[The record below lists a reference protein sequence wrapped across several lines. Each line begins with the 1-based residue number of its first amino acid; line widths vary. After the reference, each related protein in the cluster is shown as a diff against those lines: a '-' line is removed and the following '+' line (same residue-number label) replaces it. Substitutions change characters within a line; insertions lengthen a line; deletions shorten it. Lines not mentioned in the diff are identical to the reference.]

1 MRCDLPAPVRPEPVE
16 GLCRAVTV
24 VRQAHHERFG
34 EQLKFKGWS
43 SGLLG
48 VLIFS
53 GTLPATRVAVAT
65 FDPIF
70 FTLARAA
77 IAGVLAALLLL
88 VLRQPRPARS
98 DSRALLVVA
107 LGVVVGFPLLLA
119 LALRHVSSAHATVF
133 VGLLPVATVMFGV
146 LHGDKNP
153 RGLFWLF
160 SLSGSLVV
168 AGFAMGQGV
177 SVSLFDDLLMLAAII
192 VCGLGYA
199 EGARLARRMGGWQ
212 VICWALV
219 LALPLMLPLM
229 LPLCLWTLPG
239 NFQQA
244 AWPALL
250 SLGYVSLFS
259 MLLGF
264 FFWYRGLALGGIAS
278 ISQLQLLQ
286 PFFGLG
292 LAAALL
298 GEHVSAM
305 MVASALAVA
314 LCVIGARRFAS

>member
-1 MRCDLPAPVRPEPVE
+1 MAGTNMDK
-16 GLCRAVTV
+16 G
-24 VRQAHHERFG
+24 
-34 EQLKFKGWS
+34 FKGWA
-43 SGLLG
+43 SGLMG

-77 IAGVLAALLLL
+77 IAGVLAALILL
-88 VLRQPRPARS
+88 VLRQPRPVRG
-98 DSRALLVVA
+98 DNRALLVVA
-107 LGVVVGFPLLLA
+107 LGVVVGFPLLIA

-133 VGLLPVATVMFGV
+133 VGLLPMATVIFGV
-146 LHGDKNP
+146 LRGDKNP
-153 RGLFWLF
+153 RWLFWLF

-168 AGFAMGQGV
+168 AGFAMGQGI
-177 SVSLFDDLLMLAAII
+177 SVSLIDDLLMLAAII

-199 EGARLARRMGGWQ
+199 EGARLARSMGGWQ

-219 LALPLMLPLM
+219 LALPLMLPL
-229 LPLCLWTLPG
+229 CLWTLPG
-239 NFQQA
+239 NLQQA
-244 AWPALL
+244 TWPALL

-264 FFWYRGLALGGIAS
+264 FFWYHGLALGGIAS

-292 LAAALL
+292 LAAMLL
-298 GEHVSAM
+298 GEHVSTM
-305 MVASALAVA
+305 MIASALAVA
-314 LCVIGARRFAS
+314 LCVVGARRCAT

>member
-1 MRCDLPAPVRPEPVE
+1 MDMDKAFE
-16 GLCRAVTV
+16 GWA
-24 VRQAHHERFG
+24 
-34 EQLKFKGWS
+34 

-53 GTLPATRVAVAT
+53 GTISATRVAVIT

-70 FTLARAA
+70 VTFARAA
-77 IAGVLAALLLL
+77 IAGMLASLILLA
-88 VLRQPRPARS
+88 LRQPRPARG
-98 DSRALLVVA
+98 DKRALLVVA
-107 LGVVVGFPLLLA
+107 LGVVIGFPLLLA
-119 LALRHVSSAHATVF
+119 LALRHVSAAHATIF
-133 VGLLPVATVMFGV
+133 VGLLPMATVIFGV

-168 AGFAMGQGV
+168 AGFAMGQGIDV
-177 SVSLFDDLLMLAAII
+177 SVVGDSLMLAAIA

-199 EGARLARRMGGWQ
+199 KGARLARRMGGWQ

-219 LALPLMLPLM
+219 LALPLMLPL
-229 LPLCLWTLPG
+229 CLWTLPG
-239 NFQQA
+239 NLQQA
-244 AWPALL
+244 DWPAWL

-259 MLLGF
+259 MLIGF

-278 ISQLQLLQ
+278 VSQLQLLQ
-286 PFFGLG
+286 PFFGLW
-292 LAAALL
+292 LAAVLL

-305 MVASALAVA
+305 MIASALAVA
-314 LCVIGARRFAS
+314 LCVFGARRFAT

>member
-1 MRCDLPAPVRPEPVE
+1 MDK
-16 GLCRAVTV
+16 
-24 VRQAHHERFG
+24 RFG
-34 EQLKFKGWS
+34 GWT

-88 VLRQPRPARS
+88 VLRQPRPARA
-98 DSRALLVVA
+98 DNRALLIVV
-107 LGVVVGFPLLLA
+107 LGVVVGFPLLVA

-133 VGLLPVATVMFGV
+133 VGLLPMATVLFGV
-146 LHGDKNP
+146 LRGDKNP
-153 RGLFWLF
+153 RWLFWLF

-168 AGFAMGQGV
+168 AGFAMGQGIDV
-177 SVSLFDDLLMLAAII
+177 SVADDLLMLTAIM

-219 LALPLMLPLM
+219 LALPLMLPL
-229 LPLCLWTLPG
+229 CLWLLPA
-239 NFQQA
+239 NFQHA

-250 SLGYVSLFS
+250 SLAYVSLFS
-259 MLLGF
+259 TLLGF

-278 ISQLQLLQ
+278 VSQLQLLQ

-292 LAAALL
+292 LAAVLL
-298 GEHVSAM
+298 GEHISM
-305 MVASALAVA
+305 TMIISALAVA
-314 LCVIGARRFAS
+314 LCVVGARRFAA

>member
-1 MRCDLPAPVRPEPVE
+1 MDK
-16 GLCRAVTV
+16 GL
-24 VRQAHHERFG
+24 
-34 EQLKFKGWS
+34 KGWT
-43 SGLLG
+43 SGLIG

-53 GTLPATRVAVAT
+53 GSLPATRVAVA
-65 FDPIF
+65 
-70 FTLARAA
+70 
-77 IAGVLAALLLL
+77 GVLAALILL
-88 VLRQPRPARS
+88 VLRQPRPERR
-98 DSRALLVVA
+98 DKRALLVVA
-107 LGVVVGFPLLLA
+107 LGVVVGFPLLTA

-133 VGLLPVATVMFGV
+133 VGLLPMATVIFGV
-146 LHGDKNP
+146 LRGDKNP
-153 RGLFWLF
+153 RWIFWLF

-168 AGFAMGQGV
+168 AGFAMGQGINV
-177 SVSLFDDLLMLAAII
+177 SVWDDLLMLAAII

-199 EGARLARRMGGWQ
+199 EGARLARSMGGWQ

-219 LALPLMLPLM
+219 LALPLM

-292 LAAALL
+292 LAAVLL

-305 MVASALAVA
+305 MIASAMAVA
-314 LCVIGARRFAS
+314 LCVVGARRFAT

>member
-1 MRCDLPAPVRPEPVE
+1 MSKE
-16 GLCRAVTV
+16 
-24 VRQAHHERFG
+24 
-34 EQLKFKGWS
+34 FKGWS

-70 FTLARAA
+70 VTFARAA
-77 IAGVLAALLLL
+77 IAGVLAALILM

-98 DSRALLVVA
+98 NNRALLVVA

-119 LALRHVSSAHATVF
+119 LALRHVSASHATVF
-133 VGLLPVATVMFGV
+133 VGLLPMATVIFGV
-146 LHGDKNP
+146 LRGDKNP
-153 RGLFWLF
+153 HWLFWLF

-168 AGFAMGQGV
+168 VGFAMEQGGNV
-177 SVSLFDDLLMLAAII
+177 SAMGDLLMLAAVT
-192 VCGLGYA
+192 VCGMGYA

-219 LALPLMLPLM
+219 LSLPLM

-250 SLGYVSLFS
+250 SLGYIALFS
-259 MLLGF
+259 MLIGF
-264 FFWYRGLALGGIAS
+264 FFWYHGLALGGIAS

-286 PFFGLG
+286 PFFGLA

-298 GEHVSAM
+298 GEHVSTM
-305 MVASALAVA
+305 MIVSALAVA
-314 LCVIGARRFAS
+314 LCVVGARQFAS

>member
-1 MRCDLPAPVRPEPVE
+1 MSIDKES
-16 GLCRAVTV
+16 
-24 VRQAHHERFG
+24 
-34 EQLKFKGWS
+34 KGWA

-53 GTLPATRVAVAT
+53 GSLPATRVAVAT
-65 FDPIF
+65 FDPVF
-70 FTLARAA
+70 LTFARAA
-77 IAGVLAALLLL
+77 IAGVLAAMILL
-88 VLRQPRPARS
+88 VLRQPRPERS
-98 DSRALLVVA
+98 DMRALLVVA
-107 LGVVVGFPLLLA
+107 LGVVIGFPLLTA
-119 LALRHVSSAHATVF
+119 LALRHVSAAHAIVF
-133 VGLLPVATVMFGV
+133 VGLLPMATVIFSV
-146 LHGDKNP
+146 LRGDKNP
-153 RGLFWLF
+153 SWLFWLF

-168 AGFAMGQGV
+168 AVFAMREGIQV
-177 SVSLFDDLLMLAAII
+177 SATGDLLMLIAVI

-199 EGARLARRMGGWQ
+199 EGARLARHLGGWQ

-219 LALPLMLPLM
+219 LSLPLMLPLS
-229 LPLCLWTLPG
+229 LWTLPG
-239 NFQQA
+239 NFLQA

-298 GEHVSAM
+298 GEHVSM
-305 MVASALAVA
+305 IMIASALAVA
-314 LCVIGARRFAS
+314 LCVVGARRFAL

>member
-1 MRCDLPAPVRPEPVE
+1 MSNE
-16 GLCRAVTV
+16 
-24 VRQAHHERFG
+24 
-34 EQLKFKGWS
+34 FKGWS

-65 FDPIF
+65 FDPVF
-70 FTLARAA
+70 VTFAQAA
-77 IAGVLAALLLL
+77 IAGVLAALILL

-98 DSRALLVVA
+98 DNRALLVVA
-107 LGVVVGFPLLLA
+107 LGVVIGFPLLLA
-119 LALRHVSSAHATVF
+119 LALRHVSASHATVF
-133 VGLLPVATVMFGV
+133 VGLLPVATVIFGV
-146 LHGDKNP
+146 LRGDKNP
-153 RGLFWLF
+153 RWLFWLF

-168 AGFAMGQGV
+168 AGFAMKQGV
-177 SVSLFDDLLMLAAII
+177 KASAMDDLLMLSAII

-199 EGARLARRMGGWQ
+199 EGARLARSIGGWQ

-219 LALPLMLPLM
+219 LALPLMLPLS
-229 LPLCLWTLPG
+229 LWALPG

-250 SLGYVSLFS
+250 SLGYISVFS

-264 FFWYRGLALGGIAS
+264 FFWYHGLALGGTAS
-278 ISQLQLLQ
+278 VSQLQLLQ

-298 GEHVSAM
+298 GEHVSTM
-305 MVASALAVA
+305 MIFSTLAVA
-314 LCVIGARRFAS
+314 FCVVGARQFAK

>member
-1 MRCDLPAPVRPEPVE
+1 MNMDKR
-16 GLCRAVTV
+16 
-24 VRQAHHERFG
+24 
-34 EQLKFKGWS
+34 FKGWA
-43 SGLLG
+43 SGLMG

-65 FDPIF
+65 FDPVF
-70 FTLARAA
+70 FTFARAA

-98 DSRALLVVA
+98 DNRALLLVA
-107 LGVVVGFPLLLA
+107 LGVVVGFPLLVA
-119 LALRHVSSAHATVF
+119 LALRHVSSSHATVF
-133 VGLLPVATVMFGV
+133 VGLLPVATVIFGV
-146 LHGDKNP
+146 LRGDKNP

-168 AGFAMGQGV
+168 AGFAMGQGISV
-177 SVSLFDDLLMLAAII
+177 SVIDDLLMLAAII

-219 LALPLMLPLM
+219 LSLPLM

-259 MLLGF
+259 TLLGF
-264 FFWYRGLALGGIAS
+264 FFWYRGLAVGGIAA

-292 LAAALL
+292 LAAVLL
-298 GEHVSAM
+298 GEQVSMAM
-305 MVASALAVA
+305 IASVLAVA
-314 LCVIGARRFAS
+314 LCVVGARRFAT

>member
-1 MRCDLPAPVRPEPVE
+1 MDK
-16 GLCRAVTV
+16 GY
-24 VRQAHHERFG
+24 
-34 EQLKFKGWS
+34 KGWV

-77 IAGVLAALLLL
+77 IAGLLAALILL

-98 DSRALLVVA
+98 DSHALLVVA
-107 LGVVVGFPLLLA
+107 LGVVIGFPLLLA

-133 VGLLPVATVMFGV
+133 VGLLPMVTVIFGV
-146 LHGDKNP
+146 LRGDKNP
-153 RGLFWLF
+153 RWLFWLF
-160 SLSGSLVV
+160 SLSGSLIV
-168 AGFAMGQGV
+168 AGFAMGQDISV
-177 SVSLFDDLLMLAAII
+177 SVSDDLLMLAAII

-199 EGARLARRMGGWQ
+199 EGARLSRSMGGWQ

-219 LALPLMLPLM
+219 LSLPLM

-244 AWPALL
+244 TWPALL

-264 FFWYRGLALGGIAS
+264 FFWYRGLAIGGIAS
-278 ISQLQLLQ
+278 ISQLQL
-286 PFFGLG
+286 
-292 LAAALL
+292 
-298 GEHVSAM
+298 
-305 MVASALAVA
+305 
-314 LCVIGARRFAS
+314 

>member
-1 MRCDLPAPVRPEPVE
+1 MSMNK
-16 GLCRAVTV
+16 G
-24 VRQAHHERFG
+24 
-34 EQLKFKGWS
+34 FKGWT

-53 GTLPATRVAVAT
+53 GSLPATRVAVAT
-65 FDPIF
+65 FDPVF
-70 FTLARAA
+70 VTLARAA
-77 IAGVLAALLLL
+77 IAGVLAAFILL
-88 VLRQPRPARS
+88 VLRQPRPAHS
-98 DSRALLVVA
+98 HMRALLVVA
-107 LGVVVGFPLLLA
+107 LGVVVGFPLLTA

-133 VGLLPVATVMFGV
+133 VGLLPMATVIFGV
-146 LHGDKNP
+146 MRGDKNP
-153 RGLFWLF
+153 RWMFWLF

-168 AGFAMGQGV
+168 AGFAMGQGIN
-177 SVSLFDDLLMLAAII
+177 VSLTDDLLMLTAII

-199 EGARLARRMGGWQ
+199 EGARLARSMGGWQ

-219 LALPLMLPLM
+219 LALPLMLPLS
-229 LPLCLWTLPG
+229 LWTLPD

-250 SLGYVSLFS
+250 SLGYVSMFS

-298 GEHVSAM
+298 GEYVSTKM
-305 MVASALAVA
+305 IISALAVA
-314 LCVIGARRFAS
+314 LCVVGARRFAS

>member
-1 MRCDLPAPVRPEPVE
+1 MDK
-16 GLCRAVTV
+16 G
-24 VRQAHHERFG
+24 
-34 EQLKFKGWS
+34 FKGWT

-53 GTLPATRVAVAT
+53 GSLPATRVAVAT

-70 FTLARAA
+70 FTLARAV
-77 IAGVLAALLLL
+77 IAGVLAALILL
-88 VLRQPRPARS
+88 VLRQPQPGHS
-98 DSRALLVVA
+98 DRRALLVVA
-107 LGVVVGFPLLLA
+107 LGVVVGFPLLTA

-133 VGLLPVATVMFGV
+133 VGLLPMATVIFSV
-146 LHGDKNP
+146 LRGDKNP
-153 RGLFWLF
+153 RWLFWLF
-160 SLSGSLVV
+160 SLLGSLIVV
-168 AGFAMGQGV
+168 GFAMGQGISV
-177 SVSLFDDLLMLAAII
+177 SVIDDLLMLAAII

-199 EGARLARRMGGWQ
+199 EGARLSRSMGGWQ
-212 VICWALV
+212 VICWSLV
-219 LALPLMLPLM
+219 LSLPLM
-229 LPLCLWTLPG
+229 LPLCLWTFPG

-264 FFWYRGLALGGIAS
+264 FFWYHGLALGGIAS

-298 GEHVSAM
+298 GEHVSTM
-305 MVASALAVA
+305 MILSALAVA